1 MALENVEDLF
11 DVQVSP
17 DTFWRSQN
25 VQQTFRCACY
35 QDKLE
40 RMIFFSFISLCIC
53 FLWLLWK
60 IYHNPSGLKEH
71 KYIFLVICKSEVSK
85 SVFRKDRISF
95 GESKENPSPCF

>member
-40 RMIFFSFISLCIC
+40 RMIFF
-53 FLWLLWK
+53 FLLF
-60 IYHNPSGLKEH
+60 P
-71 KYIFLVICKSEVSK
+71 
-85 SVFRKDRISF
+85 SVFVSYGYCEKFTITLVA
-95 GESKENPSPCF
+95 

>member
-40 RMIFFSFISLCIC
+40 RMIFFFFYFPLYL
-53 FLWLLWK
+53 FPMATVKNL
-60 IYHNPSGLKEH
+60 P
-71 KYIFLVICKSEVSK
+71 
-85 SVFRKDRISF
+85 
-95 GESKENPSPCF
+95 